1 MRRHSRRRNS
11 QRSSGGSGGRSSG
24 GSAGEGP
31 FEHLDDLLSFDS
43 MDEDAD
49 YEISSTANPY
59 TQLARRYSLLP
70 HVAPPKHVE
79 SVFLDDKE
87 GLDESQQR
95 FSDQFSLAST
105 DPGHLV
111 VTPDEA
117 LPRLLSVEATPNAGS
132 GHRAQGQIRSGEM
145 RNGEGEGA
153 ADSAAISMNYGPGH
167 VRYVPVV
174 NSRQS
179 SCGSGVC
186 AIQ

>member
-1 MRRHSRRRNS
+1 
-11 QRSSGGSGGRSSG
+11 
-24 GSAGEGP
+24 
-31 FEHLDDLLSFDS
+31 

-167 VRYVPVV
+167 VRYIPVV